1 MKKTRSILIKEATTG
16 GSLEFSVNPES
27 ITVSESR
34 DNIKENIDAIGD
46 VIFPGKRGLKTV
58 SISTFLP
65 GSKSKFRKRGSLQSE
80 LERLNKWISEDVIL
94 RVVISKPTIN
104 FKAIL
109 DSKSITVK
117 EGELDVYIDLKLTE
131 VRDITIPAVESVS
144 ILKRAE
150 DVATTGDV
158 GVALSDRGSENPPKP
173 GSTEIVNSKTT
184 LWGLA
189 KKYYGNGEE
198 WKRIAEANGIS
209 DPKELREG
217 MQILIP

>member
-1 MKKTRSILIKEATTG
+1 MKKTRSILIKEVAT
-16 GSLEFSVNPES
+16 GSSIELGINPES

-46 VIFPGKRGLKTV
+46 VYFPGKRGLKSV

-65 GSKSKFRKRGSLQSE
+65 GSKSKFRKRGSLQTE
-80 LERLNKWISEDVIL
+80 LELINRWISEDVIL

-109 DSKSITVK
+109 DSKSITLK
-117 EGELDVYIDLKLTE
+117 EGDLDVYIDLKFTE
-131 VRDITIPAVESVS
+131 VKDIDIPTVESVS
-144 ILKRAE
+144 IFKKAE
-150 DVATTGDV
+150 DTAGNTD
-158 GVALSDRGSENPPKP
+158 VALSDRGAENAPKS
-173 GSTEIVNSKTT
+173 GNVEIVNSKTT

-198 WKRIAEANGIS
+198 WKKIAEVNGIS
-209 DPKELREG
+209 DPKKLREG

>member
-1 MKKTRSILIKEATTG
+1 MKKTRNILIKEVAT
-16 GSLEFSVNPES
+16 GSSIELGINPES

-46 VIFPGKRGLKTV
+46 VYFPGKRGLKTV

-65 GSKSKFRKRGSLQSE
+65 GSKSKVRRRGSLQTE
-80 LERLNKWISEDVIL
+80 LELINKWISEDVIL

-109 DSKSITVK
+109 DSKSVTLK
-117 EGELDVYIDLKLTE
+117 EGDLDVYIDLKLTE
-131 VRDITIPAVESVS
+131 VKDIDIPTVESVS
-144 ILKRAE
+144 IFKKAE
-150 DVATTGDV
+150 DTAGNTD
-158 GVALSDRGSENPPKP
+158 VALSDRGAENAPKS
-173 GSTEIVNSKTT
+173 GNVEIVNSKTT

-198 WKRIAEANGIS
+198 WKRIAEVNGIS
-209 DPKELREG
+209 DPKKLREG

>member
-1 MKKTRSILIKEATTG
+1 
-16 GSLEFSVNPES
+16 
-27 ITVSESR
+27 
-34 DNIKENIDAIGD
+34 
-46 VIFPGKRGLKTV
+46 VIFPGKRGLKSV
-58 SISTFLP
+58 SIATFLP
-65 GSKSKFRKRGSLQSE
+65 GAKSKFRRRGSLQSE
-80 LERLNKWISEDVIL
+80 LERLNKWISEDAIL

-109 DSKSITVK
+109 DSKSVTVK

-131 VRDITIPAVESVS
+131 VRDITIPTVESVS

-150 DVATTGDV
+150 DAATTGDV
-158 GVALSDRGSENPPKP
+158 GVALSDRGAENAPKP

-198 WKRIAEANGIS
+198 WEKISEANGGI
-209 DPKELREG
+209 DPKKLREG
-217 MQILIP
+217 MQIFIP

>member
-1 MKKTRSILIKEATTG
+1 MKKTRNILIKEVAT
-16 GSLEFSVNPES
+16 GSSIELGINPES

-34 DNIKENIDAIGD
+34 DNIKENIDALGD
-46 VIFPGKRGLKTV
+46 VYFPGKRGLKTV

-65 GSKSKFRKRGSLQSE
+65 GSKSKFRRRGSLQTE
-80 LERLNKWISEDVIL
+80 LELINRWISEDVIL

-109 DSKSITVK
+109 DSKSVTLK
-117 EGELDVYIDLKLTE
+117 EGDLDVYIDLKFTE
-131 VRDITIPAVESVS
+131 VKDIDIPTVESVS
-144 ILKRAE
+144 IFKKAE
-150 DVATTGDV
+150 DTAGNTD
-158 GVALSDRGSENPPKP
+158 VALSDRGAENAPKS
-173 GSTEIVNSKTT
+173 GNVEIVNSKTT

-198 WKRIAEANGIS
+198 WKKIAEVNGIS
-209 DPKELREG
+209 DPKKLREG

>member
-1 MKKTRSILIKEATTG
+1 MKKTRSILIKEVAT
-16 GSLEFSVNPES
+16 GSSIELGINPES

-46 VIFPGKRGLKTV
+46 VYFPGKRGLKSV

-65 GSKSKFRKRGSLQSE
+65 GSKSKFRRRGSLQTE
-80 LERLNKWISEDVIL
+80 LELINRWISEDVIL

-109 DSKSITVK
+109 DSKSITLK
-117 EGELDVYIDLKLTE
+117 EGDLDVYIDLKLTE
-131 VRDITIPAVESVS
+131 VKDIDIPTVESVS
-144 ILKRAE
+144 IFKKAE
-150 DVATTGDV
+150 DTAGNTD
-158 GVALSDRGSENPPKP
+158 VALSDRGAENAPKS
-173 GSTEIVNSKTT
+173 GNVEIVNSKTT

-198 WKRIAEANGIS
+198 WKKIAEVNGIS
-209 DPKELREG
+209 DPKKLREG

>member
-1 MKKTRSILIKEATTG
+1 MRKTRSILIKEATTG
-16 GSLEFSVNPES
+16 SSLEFSVNPES

-46 VIFPGKRGLKTV
+46 VYFPGKRGLKTV

-65 GSKSKFRKRGSLQSE
+65 SAKSKFRRRGSLQTDLE
-80 LERLNKWISEDVIL
+80 LINRWISEDVIL

-109 DSKSITVK
+109 DSKSITVR
-117 EGELDVYIDLKLTE
+117 EGNLDVYIDLKLTE
-131 VRDITIPAVESVS
+131 VKDIEIPTVESVS
-144 ILKRAE
+144 ILKKAE
-150 DVATTGDV
+150 DTAGSTDV
-158 GVALSDRGSENPPKP
+158 TLSDRGAENAPKS
-173 GSTEIVNSKTT
+173 GNVEIVNSKTT

-189 KKYYGNGEE
+189 KKYYGNGED
-198 WKRIAEANGIS
+198 WKRISEANGGL
-209 DPKELREG
+209 DPKKLREG

>member
-1 MKKTRSILIKEATTG
+1 MKKTRSILIKEVAT
-16 GSLEFSVNPES
+16 GSSIELGINPES

-34 DNIKENIDAIGD
+34 DNIKENIDALGD
-46 VIFPGKRGLKTV
+46 VYFPGKRGLKSV

-65 GSKSKFRKRGSLQSE
+65 GSKSKFRKRGSLQTE
-80 LERLNKWISEDVIL
+80 LELINRWISEDVIL

-109 DSKSITVK
+109 DSKSITLK
-117 EGELDVYIDLKLTE
+117 EGDLDVYIDLKFTE
-131 VRDITIPAVESVS
+131 VKDIDIPTVESVS
-144 ILKRAE
+144 IFKKAE
-150 DVATTGDV
+150 DTAGNTD
-158 GVALSDRGSENPPKP
+158 VALSDRGAENAPKS
-173 GSTEIVNSKTT
+173 GNVEIVNSKTT

-198 WKRIAEANGIS
+198 WKKIAEVNGIS
-209 DPKELREG
+209 DPKKLREG

>member
-1 MKKTRSILIKEATTG
+1 MKKTRSILIKEATG

-58 SISTFLP
+58 SISTFIP
-65 GSKSKFRKRGSLQSE
+65 SAKSKFRRRGSLQTDLE
-80 LERLNKWISEDVIL
+80 LLNRWIKEDVIL

-109 DSKSITVK
+109 DSKSITVR
-117 EGELDVYIDLKLTE
+117 EGDLDVYIDLKLTE
-131 VRDITIPAVESVS
+131 VKDIEIPTVASVS
-144 ILKRAE
+144 ILKKAE
-150 DVATTGDV
+150 DTAGSTN
-158 GVALSDRGSENPPKP
+158 VALSDRGAESAPKP
-173 GSTEIVNSKTT
+173 GTVEIVNSKTT

-189 KKYYGNGEE
+189 KKYYGTGEE
-198 WKRIAEANGIS
+198 WKRIAEANDIS
-209 DPKELREG
+209 DPKKLREG

>member
-1 MKKTRSILIKEATTG
+1 MKKTRSILIKEVAT
-16 GSLEFSVNPES
+16 GSSIELGINPES

-46 VIFPGKRGLKTV
+46 VYFPGKRGLKSV

-65 GSKSKFRKRGSLQSE
+65 RSKSKFRKRGSLQTE
-80 LERLNKWISEDVIL
+80 LELINRWISEDVIL

-109 DSKSITVK
+109 DSKSITLK
-117 EGELDVYIDLKLTE
+117 EGDLDVYIDLKFTE
-131 VRDITIPAVESVS
+131 VKDIDIPTVESVS
-144 ILKRAE
+144 IFKKAE
-150 DVATTGDV
+150 DTAGNTD
-158 GVALSDRGSENPPKP
+158 VALSDRGAENAPKS
-173 GSTEIVNSKTT
+173 GNVEIVNSKTT

-198 WKRIAEANGIS
+198 WKKIAEVNGIS
-209 DPKELREG
+209 DPKKLREG

>member
-1 MKKTRSILIKEATTG
+1 MKKTRNILIKEVAT
-16 GSLEFSVNPES
+16 GSSIELGINPES

-46 VIFPGKRGLKTV
+46 VYFPGKRGLKTV

-65 GSKSKFRKRGSLQSE
+65 GSKSKFRRRGSLQTE
-80 LERLNKWISEDVIL
+80 LELINKWISEDVIL

-109 DSKSITVK
+109 DSKSVTLK
-117 EGELDVYIDLKLTE
+117 EGDLDVYIDLKLTE
-131 VRDITIPAVESVS
+131 VKDIDIPTVESVS
-144 ILKRAE
+144 IFKKAE
-150 DVATTGDV
+150 DTAGNTD
-158 GVALSDRGSENPPKP
+158 VALSDRGAENAPKS
-173 GSTEIVNSKTT
+173 GNVEIVNSKTT

-198 WKRIAEANGIS
+198 WKRIAEVNGIS
-209 DPKELREG
+209 DPKKLREG

>member
-1 MKKTRSILIKEATTG
+1 MKKTRSILIKEVAT
-16 GSLEFSVNPES
+16 GSSIELGINPES

-46 VIFPGKRGLKTV
+46 VYFPGKRGLKTV

-65 GSKSKFRKRGSLQSE
+65 SAKSKFRRRGSLQTE
-80 LERLNKWISEDVIL
+80 LELINRWISEDVIL

-109 DSKSITVK
+109 DSKSITLK
-117 EGELDVYIDLKLTE
+117 EGDLDVYIDLKFTE
-131 VRDITIPAVESVS
+131 VKDIDIPTVESVS
-144 ILKRAE
+144 IFKKAE
-150 DVATTGDV
+150 DTAGNTD
-158 GVALSDRGSENPPKP
+158 VALSDRGAENTPKS
-173 GSTEIVNSKTT
+173 GNIEIVNSKTT

-198 WKRIAEANGIS
+198 WKKIAEVNGIS
-209 DPKELREG
+209 DPKKLREG

>member
-1 MKKTRSILIKEATTG
+1 MKKTRSILIKEVAT
-16 GSLEFSVNPES
+16 GSSIELGINPES

-46 VIFPGKRGLKTV
+46 VYFPGKRGLKSV

-65 GSKSKFRKRGSLQSE
+65 GSKSKFRRRGSLQTE
-80 LERLNKWISEDVIL
+80 LELINRWISEDVIL

-117 EGELDVYIDLKLTE
+117 EGDLDVYIDLKLTE
-131 VRDITIPAVESVS
+131 VKDIEIPTVESVS
-144 ILKRAE
+144 ILKKAE
-150 DVATTGDV
+150 DTAAGSTD
-158 GVALSDRGSENPPKP
+158 VALSDRGAENAPKS
-173 GSTEIVNSKTT
+173 GNVEIVNSKTT

-198 WKRIAEANGIS
+198 WKKIAEVNGIS
-209 DPKELREG
+209 DPKKLREG

>member
-1 MKKTRSILIKEATTG
+1 MKKTRSILIKEVAT
-16 GSLEFSVNPES
+16 GSSIELGINPES

-34 DNIKENIDAIGD
+34 DNIKENIDALGD
-46 VIFPGKRGLKTV
+46 VYFPGKRGLKTV

-65 GSKSKFRKRGSLQSE
+65 GSKSEFRRRGSLQTE
-80 LERLNKWISEDVIL
+80 LELINRWISEDVIL

-109 DSKSITVK
+109 DSKSVTLK
-117 EGELDVYIDLKLTE
+117 EGDLDVYIDLKFTE
-131 VRDITIPAVESVS
+131 VKDIDIPTVESVS
-144 ILKRAE
+144 IFKKAE
-150 DVATTGDV
+150 DTAGNTD
-158 GVALSDRGSENPPKP
+158 VALYDRGAENAPKS
-173 GSTEIVNSKTT
+173 GNVEIVNSKTT

-198 WKRIAEANGIS
+198 WKKIAEVNGIS
-209 DPKELREG
+209 DPKKLREG